1 MDSEKQIESISFS
14 VDAGL
19 VNRLGKELVGKPET
33 ALSELVKNAYDA
45 DATVVDVIFKNAD
58 KIGGVIIIE
67 DDGIGM
73 DLNQLE
79 KGFMRISSTD
89 KLHNPKSYK
98 FARNKAGRKGIGR
111 FATQRLGQILTIV
124 TQTVNSNRAIKVT
137 INWNDFKVDTD
148 LSLVKNKLEYVD
160 KTKSEGTTLI
170 IENAWES
177 WSEST
182 VARVYRYVSDLF
194 QPNYISKKAIELK
207 VANKVDSTFKVS
219 FVKVEDGQRKVI
231 ADPDTMLFNK
241 ALATIEGFIDENHDG
256 YCQVLSNS
264 LDVSKDIIPILHE
277 KKYSKEEPPSSKYKN
292 LSNIHFKAYY
302 FIYQR
307 DQYYTGITK
316 QELANIQKLA
326 NEQGGIK
333 LYSNGFR
340 VLPYGESN
348 DDWLL
353 MDKRNFYD
361 SGVNIPFGNRNLF
374 GFVEIIDQK
383 GEFFE
388 ETASREGLI
397 ENDAFVELITFLNKS
412 FEAAKKTLRYG
423 VEAKKNKIKEERKNY
438 ESVEIE
444 SIQKTIEKIFAL
456 EKSVNDILDFNNNSI
471 GNVELKS
478 STLRIIREIKA
489 DFQSLLDELGML
501 RVLASLGLTI
511 GEFTHEVIQFSPS
524 MMGDLSVLD
533 NQNLNAEGI
542 RSLENLR
549 RTIRLFTAYT
559 AYFNATV
566 SANINRELRPQQLTK
581 VVLHFKNIIDSD
593 IQKQNLLFQTETYG
607 YELFTIPMHSSEWSS
622 ILFNLYT
629 NAKKAIRRQGVSG
642 KIKVIL
648 GRVELGGKVYLE
660 FLDNGDGIPEENRF
674 KVFEPF
680 FTTSSPLGF
689 EATDEEKLGGTGLG
703 LKIVKDIVQTYGGT
717 VEVGTPDPDYSTC
730 IRIELPE
737 ATKSDKER
745 YAS

>member
-264 LDVSKDIIPILHE
+264 LDV
-277 KKYSKEEPPSSKYKN
+277 
-292 LSNIHFKAYY
+292 
-302 FIYQR
+302 
-307 DQYYTGITK
+307 
-316 QELANIQKLA
+316 
-326 NEQGGIK
+326 
-333 LYSNGFR
+333 
-340 VLPYGESN
+340 
-348 DDWLL
+348 
-353 MDKRNFYD
+353 
-361 SGVNIPFGNRNLF
+361 
-374 GFVEIIDQK
+374 
-383 GEFFE
+383 
-388 ETASREGLI
+388 
-397 ENDAFVELITFLNKS
+397 
-412 FEAAKKTLRYG
+412 
-423 VEAKKNKIKEERKNY
+423 
-438 ESVEIE
+438 
-444 SIQKTIEKIFAL
+444 
-456 EKSVNDILDFNNNSI
+456 
-471 GNVELKS
+471 
-478 STLRIIREIKA
+478 
-489 DFQSLLDELGML
+489 
-501 RVLASLGLTI
+501 
-511 GEFTHEVIQFSPS
+511 
-524 MMGDLSVLD
+524 
-533 NQNLNAEGI
+533 
-542 RSLENLR
+542 
-549 RTIRLFTAYT
+549 
-559 AYFNATV
+559 
-566 SANINRELRPQQLTK
+566 
-581 VVLHFKNIIDSD
+581 
-593 IQKQNLLFQTETYG
+593 
-607 YELFTIPMHSSEWSS
+607 
-622 ILFNLYT
+622 
-629 NAKKAIRRQGVSG
+629 
-642 KIKVIL
+642 
-648 GRVELGGKVYLE
+648 
-660 FLDNGDGIPEENRF
+660 
-674 KVFEPF
+674 
-680 FTTSSPLGF
+680 
-689 EATDEEKLGGTGLG
+689 
-703 LKIVKDIVQTYGGT
+703 
-717 VEVGTPDPDYSTC
+717 
-730 IRIELPE
+730 
-737 ATKSDKER
+737 
-745 YAS
+745 